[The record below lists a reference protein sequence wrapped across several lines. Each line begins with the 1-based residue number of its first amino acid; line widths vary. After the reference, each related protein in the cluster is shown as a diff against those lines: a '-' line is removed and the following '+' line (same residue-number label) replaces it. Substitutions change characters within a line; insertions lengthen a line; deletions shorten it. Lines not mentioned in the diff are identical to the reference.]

1 MNVRILRNGLE
12 GIMKRTIA
20 IVVLCVGLGLV
31 SSSWAADNLKEDAEI
46 IIDKARLVMEEVKNA
61 PDSGPVYDLVRQSAG
76 VAIIPDMFKGGF
88 IVGGSYGKGV
98 VLARKDGKWSGPSF
112 VYIGAGS
119 VGLQIGAQLTDLIL
133 VVIGQTTMDSFL
145 RSNFKLGA
153 DAAVA
158 AGPLGAQA
166 TAATDLYLKGGIY
179 SYSRAKGLFAGVSL
193 EGAGLGTE
201 FDLNRAYYQTTSNPK
216 EILYSPVETP
226 ESAKK
231 LFEALNRLLKE

>member
-1 MNVRILRNGLE
+1 
-12 GIMKRTIA
+12 MKKA
-20 IVVLCVGLGLV
+20 IVVTALCVALGLAA
-31 SSSWAADNLKEDAEI
+31 SPQTYADNLKEDAEI
-46 IIDKARLVMEEVKNA
+46 IVNKARIVMEEVKNA
-61 PDSGPVYDLVRQSAG
+61 PDSGPAYDLMRQSAG

-98 VLARKDGKWSGPSF
+98 VVARKDGKWSGPSF

-133 VVIGQTTMDSFL
+133 VVVGQGTMDSFL

-158 AGPLGAQA
+158 AGPVGAQA
-166 TAATDLYLKGGIY
+166 TAATDLFLKGGIY

-216 EILYSPVETP
+216 EILYGQVETP
-226 ESAKK
+226 ESGKK
-231 LFEALNRLLKE
+231 LFEALNKFIKQ

>member
-1 MNVRILRNGLE
+1 
-12 GIMKRTIA
+12 MKRTIA
-20 IVVLCVGLGLV
+20 IVVWCVGLGLV

-98 VLARKDGKWSGPSF
+98 VVARKDGKWSGPSF

-119 VGLQIGAQLTDLIL
+119 VGFQIGAQLTDLIL
-133 VVIGQTTMDSFL
+133 VVIGQNTMDSFL

-153 DAAVA
+153 DAAIAV
-158 AGPLGAQA
+158 GPVGAQA
-166 TAATDLYLKGGIY
+166 TAATEILLKGGIY

-193 EGAGLGTE
+193 EGAGMGTE

-216 EILYSPVETP
+216 DILYGQIETP
-226 ESAKK
+226 ESGKK
-231 LFEALNRLLKE
+231 LFEALNKLIKQ

>member
-1 MNVRILRNGLE
+1 
-12 GIMKRTIA
+12 MKKIIFVT
-20 IVVLCVGLGLV
+20 VLCVGLGLGLLPQ
-31 SSSWAADNLKEDAEI
+31 ACADNLKEEADVI
-46 IIDKARLVMEEVKNA
+46 VDKARLVIEELRNA
-61 PDSGPVYDLVRQSAG
+61 PDSGAAYDLLRQSAG
-76 VAIIPDMFKGGF
+76 VAIIPEMFKGGF

-98 VLARKDGKWSGPSF
+98 VVARKDGKWSGPSF

-119 VGLQIGAQLTDLIL
+119 VGFQIGVQLTDLIL
-133 VVIGQTTMDSFL
+133 VVIGQNTMDSFL

-158 AGPLGAQA
+158 AGPVGAQA
-166 TAATDLYLKGGIY
+166 TAATDLFLKGGIY

-216 EILYSPVETP
+216 DILYGQVETP
-226 ESAKK
+226 ESGKK
-231 LFEALNRLLKE
+231 LFEALSRFLKE